1 MTSSIQSPQT
11 DYGLRSCFHPELHEG
26 SDVGLV
32 FPSDDTLFS
41 RAYATMLP
49 AEISG
54 LQVSNCLQLVRDD
67 IGITRQALFGND
79 ALNMDGGHAAEE
91 EPAVEDASNIN
102 TSV

>member
-1 MTSSIQSPQT
+1 M
-11 DYGLRSCFHPELHEG
+11 GLL
-26 SDVGLV
+26 

-41 RAYATMLP
+41 SACATTLP
-49 AEISG
+49 AETSDG
-54 LQVSNCLQLVRDD
+54 QVINCLQLVRDD

-91 EPAVEDASNIN
+91 DPVVEDASNIN